1 MLKLDDIYIRR
12 GALPVLE
19 GASLSIGP
27 SEKAGLAGV
36 NGSGKTTLLQ
46 IAAGRLEPDG
56 GSVTRP
62 KKRAYLPQEP
72 RLGRQFGDDA
82 TVRDVAASGSPLAS
96 LARELAAAEKALAE
110 VDDAYLER
118 AVEKYGALEER
129 YRHEG
134 GYKIE
139 ADAGV
144 MLNGLGLD
152 YVELDRRVGDLSAGE
167 RTRLEM
173 ARVLMSGADLLL
185 LDEPTNHLDENG
197 VGWLMDYLAG
207 LDAAVLLVSH
217 DMRLLDKAIS
227 RVFEIDPFGRN
238 INQYKGTYSKFL
250 ETSAREKVALGKTR
264 DRQLARIRRLQSQAD
279 SFRGKTEKMARRA
292 KVFDR
297 RVARMKADLPQVAR
311 DPKSIAVKIPPAP
324 RSGRVVMEVESL
336 SKSYGANHVLTD
348 VRFHLERGQRLA
360 VIGVNGAG
368 KTTLLRIISGEM
380 EADSGR
386 VELGYNVVPGYY
398 SQEIEDELTEVTPF
412 DQVRPLIEGG
422 ETEIRSVLAQFLL
435 SADHAFRPASTLSG
449 GEKVRLALAKLM
461 LTGCNLFILDE
472 PTSNLDK
479 ASKQRLLDSLKG
491 YGGSVIAV
499 SHDRDFVEGLSPD
512 RALTMPGARFEPFE
526 KKHLA
531 LVEIE

>member
-12 GALPVLE
+12 GALRVLE

-27 SEKAGLAGV
+27 TEKAGLAGV
-36 NGSGKTTLLQ
+36 NGSGKTTLLR
-46 IAAGRLEPDG
+46 IAAGRLEPDA

-62 KKRAYLPQEP
+62 KKLAYLPQEP
-72 RLGRQFGDDA
+72 KLGRRFGDDA
-82 TVRDVAASGSPLAS
+82 TVRDVAASGSPLAG
-96 LARELAAAEKALAE
+96 LARELAAAEKALAD
-110 VDDAYLER
+110 VGSADLDR
-118 AVEKYGALEER
+118 AVEEYGALEER

-173 ARVLMSGADLLL
+173 ARVLMSSPDLLL

-197 VGWLMDYLAG
+197 VGWLMDYLAR

-217 DMRLLDKAIS
+217 DMRLLDKSIS
-227 RVFEIDPFGRN
+227 RVFEIDPVGRV
-238 INQYKGTYSKFL
+238 INQYKGTYSKYL
-250 ETSAREKVALGKTR
+250 ETSAREKAALGKTR
-264 DRQLARIRRLQSQAD
+264 DRQLAKIRRLQSQAD

-297 RVARMKADLPQVAR
+297 RVARMQADLPKIAR

-324 RSGRVVMEVESL
+324 RSGRVVIEVESVC
-336 SKSYGANHVLTD
+336 KSYGSNHVLTD
-348 VRFHLERGQRLA
+348 VRFQLERGQRLA

-380 EADSGR
+380 QADSGL

-398 SQEIEDELTEVTPF
+398 SQEIEDESEEVSPF
-412 DQVRPLIEGG
+412 DQIRPLVEGG
-422 ETEIRSVLAQFLL
+422 ETEIRSLLAQFLL
-435 SADHAFRPASTLSG
+435 STDHAFRPAKTLSG

-479 ASKQRLLDSLKG
+479 ASKQRLLESIKN

-499 SHDRDFVEGLSPD
+499 SHDREFVEGLSPD
-512 RALTMPGARFEPFE
+512 HALTMPGARFEPFE
-526 KKHLA
+526 QKHLA